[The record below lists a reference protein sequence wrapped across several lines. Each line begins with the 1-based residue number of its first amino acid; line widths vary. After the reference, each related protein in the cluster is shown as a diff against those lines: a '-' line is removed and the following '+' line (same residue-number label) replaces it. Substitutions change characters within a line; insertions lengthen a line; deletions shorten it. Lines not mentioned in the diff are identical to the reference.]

1 MEREEA
7 KNLAQPGQHEDK
19 EREEKAL
26 GTGHGVEEC
35 VLYFRAPLNGLLPFY
50 YVFTQGCL

>member
-26 GTGHGVEEC
+26 GTRHGVEEC

-50 YVFTQGCL
+50 